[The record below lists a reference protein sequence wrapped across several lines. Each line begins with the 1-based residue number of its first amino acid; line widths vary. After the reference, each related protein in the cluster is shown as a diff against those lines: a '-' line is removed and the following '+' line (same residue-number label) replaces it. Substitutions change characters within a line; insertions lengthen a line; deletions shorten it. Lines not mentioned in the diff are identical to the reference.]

1 MSYVPIP
8 VIVPQPEMSSR
19 ARNLSYKLQ
28 EAIADA
34 RQADFQLT
42 DQDIA
47 AALQLAKS
55 THVTESRG
63 PILAAFLIGLA
74 LCGFLVFGL
83 LLTR

>member
-1 MSYVPIP
+1 MSYVPI
-8 VIVPQPEMSSR
+8 IVPEPEVSSR

-34 RQADFQLT
+34 RQADSQLT
-42 DQDIA
+42 NQDIA

-63 PILAAFLIGLA
+63 RIIAAALIGFA
-74 LCGFLVFGL
+74 LVGFLVFGL